1 MWFSQK
7 NKKMCTLVTLIFLF
21 AISIIGANESAINKA
36 VSFDAED
43 VSISTVLSTL
53 AKLSE
58 CNIVLAVAQDG
69 SSENDKK
76 DEPRV
81 TIHIEDV
88 PIEQAIGL
96 VVKTVGL
103 SYRLIGEKT
112 FLVGEKQKIEEEVG
126 ERSYIIQL
134 KYIDA
139 KKIEDTFSLM
149 KGKIKAM
156 EGQNA
161 LLINANPETYLEL
174 SKRIEELDIP
184 QKQIEIRA
192 RLVEVSVTDAKKVGI
207 DWSKLSSLTTIIA
220 ENPESADGVGL
231 PYQFQDE
238 TGALTYGEYQE
249 FNKMPTDQVFQKID
263 GFDNI
268 GHFSR
273 QLTAFDITIDWLLEN
288 NAAQVLTDTKITAMN
303 GEEASIHIGEIVPYV
318 AKSLENE
325 YQVNRESV
333 GIKLDIL
340 PKVNIDGQI
349 TVKLSPEVSN
359 VVELI
364 QGYLPRVKTRNLN
377 TTVTVQDGN
386 KIIIGGLLSTNIIE
400 KNNKV
405 PFFGDLPWVGKFFQ
419 HKSESVETTDL
430 IIEIIPRVI
439 TNDDFDI
446 NYEIDERLE
455 RKLIK

>member
-405 PFFGDLPWVGKFFQ
+405 
-419 HKSESVETTDL
+419 
-430 IIEIIPRVI
+430 R
-439 TNDDFDI
+439 
-446 NYEIDERLE
+446 
-455 RKLIK
+455 